1 MIGMWGRVREKGK
14 KEKAMNWKEDQEKKR
29 EEIKTRMESSY
40 ETIVK
45 SLREAGAEV
54 EQGKVNGEN
63 VTFVVRKQRETWG
76 CCSGK
81 IFVSIEKNYRSIKRF
96 PEGKNGFNVPAIVKT
111 ILETCEAEKELRA
124 DNEQL
129 KNLKQKTKEE
139 AESLKSL
146 VVVEEREM
154 DYSALDYVIVGTNTV
169 KIHLVP
175 RTVNQ
180 AQKILETLKQA
191 GLLIN
196 YGGCQTRIS

>member
-1 MIGMWGRVREKGK
+1 
-14 KEKAMNWKEDQEKKR
+14 MNWKEDQEKKR
-29 EEIKTRMESSY
+29 KEIKTRVESSY

-124 DNEQL
+124 ANEQL
-129 KNLKQKTKEE
+129 ANTKNKTKEE
-139 AESLKSL
+139 TKSL
-146 VVVEEREM
+146 EAFVPIVENKNNTLS
-154 DYSALDYVIVGTNTV
+154 DHIILGINTV
-169 KIHLVP
+169 EIHLVP

-180 AQKILETLKQA
+180 ARKILEVLNQA

-196 YGGCQTRIS
+196 